1 MKRWICM
8 LLVLVIAFSLS
19 GCGSDGDTQ
28 SMEQEEVP
36 QEVSASTYRAML
48 AEMIAELAPQQM
60 DYFDSKV
67 KDVDIPITRGDAVRM
82 AYYAAVCIGAD
93 DYNGYNFSSDLA
105 DSDGRMWEVGE
116 RLEEICPDAYA
127 DIPVTMA
134 GHTWDNESTAAGL
147 WNVWHVDVVSGKQVF
162 AFDEELQSMRMYD
175 MLTMEEAEASIE
187 RLRTGYGIK
196 NYVSVDSAEATS
208 AVLSEEVLEKTAA
221 RSGEA
226 LDDLPRLTGFVLK
239 SDGDYTIHTVVSTAD
254 DIRRIADWGFNTVRI
269 RIAYEALFSQDGS
282 MIDLTQA
289 EKLDELVAAAIDEDI
304 HLNLLLSTLPGRTKW
319 IDVTDGTTSSEID
332 LFLNPERQEEA
343 AGIWAALAARYRDV
357 SGAHLSFTPFWE
369 PDGDLSV
376 NSEEGWQHTPQ
387 ETFETLELLI
397 QAIREKD
404 PDRFIFYEPT
414 AHIAADATIE
424 ESSLFYEPLKS
435 RFDNL
440 MISYNFCE
448 DAYVFAEMTDVAGE
462 DIDMMN
468 YSMFKPEY
476 PVSVYG
482 VSDTIPSGGGLTL
495 GGFLPGGTVIDLYLA
510 EAAGSS
516 TLTITGDGAEL
527 YRETLSPGTYN
538 PGRPLSSFYPYAAS
552 DKKLTVTL
560 AEATDTLTISAQG
573 ADVKWSGM
581 DVILPE
587 EYSVER
593 WYMNSGYDNYFE
605 ENTEPFLLL
614 ATSTVMIS
622 PYEHSDA
629 RQITI
634 HDDVS
639 FTTDS
644 VVSQSNAE
652 TIDAWCARISSFSP
666 QCIVRYEDAC
676 FTLGTTQASI
686 LRYYEDML
694 AAFKRYGFSW
704 LSNDYEIILETSP
717 SRIADAELVEYDG
730 YISVNME
737 LLELL
742 QKYQEP

>member
-8 LLVLVIAFSLS
+8 LLVLVIAVSLS
-19 GCGSDGDTQ
+19 GCGPDGETQ
-28 SMEQEEVP
+28 PTEQEEAT

-93 DYNGYNFSSDLA
+93 DYNGYDFSSDLA
-105 DSDGRMWEVGE
+105 DSDGRMWEAGD
-116 RLEEICPDAYA
+116 RLEEICPDVYA
-127 DIPVTMA
+127 DLPVTMA
-134 GHTWDNESTAAGL
+134 GQTWGNEFTAAGL

-187 RLRTGYGIK
+187 RLRTGYGLK
-196 NYVSVDSAEATS
+196 NYVPVDSAEAVS
-208 AVLSEEVLEKTAA
+208 AVLTEDVLGKTAA
-221 RSGEA
+221 RSDES
-226 LDDLPRLTGFVLK
+226 LEDLPRLTGFVLK
-239 SDGDYTIHTVVSTAD
+239 SDGDYTIHTIVSTPD
-254 DIRRIADWGFNTVRI
+254 DIRRIADWGFNTARV

-282 MIDLTQA
+282 KIDLTQA
-289 EKLDELVAAAIDEDI
+289 EKLDKLVAAAIEEDI
-304 HLNLLLSTLPGRTKW
+304 HLNILLSTLPGRTKW
-319 IDVTDGTTSSEID
+319 IDLTAGTTGSEID

-343 AGIWAALAARYRDV
+343 ARIWATLAGRYRDV

-376 NSEEGWQHTPQ
+376 NSEEGWQHTHQ
-387 ETFETLELLI
+387 DTFETLELLL
-397 QAIREKD
+397 QAIREQD

-414 AHIAADATIE
+414 ADIAPEPTIE
-424 ESSLFYEPLKS
+424 ASRLFYEPLKS

-448 DAYVFAEMTDVAGE
+448 AAYVFAEMTGVEGE
-462 DIDMMN
+462 DIDMKN

-476 PVSVYG
+476 PVTVYG

-495 GGFLPGGTVIDLYLA
+495 DGFLPGGTVIDLYLA
-510 EAAGSS
+510 EAADSS
-516 TLTITGDGAEL
+516 ILTITADGAEL
-527 YRETLSPGTYN
+527 YRETLSSGTYN
-538 PGRPLSSFYPYAAS
+538 PGRPLSAFYPYATS
-552 DKKLTVTL
+552 DKKVTVTL
-560 AEATDTLTISAQG
+560 ADDTDTLIISAQG
-573 ADVKWSGM
+573 ADIKWSGM

-587 EYSVER
+587 EYAVER
-593 WYMNSGYDNYFE
+593 WYMNGGFDNFFE
-605 ENTEPFLLL
+605 ENTEPLLLL

-622 PYEHSDA
+622 PSEHSDA
-629 RQITI
+629 QQITI

-644 VVSQSNAE
+644 VVAQSNAE
-652 TIDAWCARISSFSP
+652 TIDTWCTQISNFSP
-666 QCIVRYEDAC
+666 QCVVRFENAC

-694 AAFKRYGFSW
+694 AAFERYGFSW
-704 LSNDYEIILETSP
+704 LSNDYEIILEISP
-717 SRIADAELVEYDG
+717 SRIADAEVVEYDG
-730 YISVNME
+730 YASVNLE